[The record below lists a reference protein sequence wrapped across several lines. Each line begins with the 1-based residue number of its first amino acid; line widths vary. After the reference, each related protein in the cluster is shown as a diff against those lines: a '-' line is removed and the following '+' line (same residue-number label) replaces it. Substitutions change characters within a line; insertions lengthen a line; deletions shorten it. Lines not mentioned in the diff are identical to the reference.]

1 MKAYLVK
8 NAFGIFLL
16 DENKNVIDYRLF
28 PSDKIY
34 DRNLDIHEGRITP
47 EELEL
52 IEKYKDKFD
61 KIVIEKPFYFEK
73 YVDKIEITDTL
84 RDFREAVLEF
94 LKSKGIIKSDEDY
107 RDKLIEIAEELT
119 RRKMQKR
126 YSEPDMIIIHSINT
140 IEDLDRIINMLI
152 ERLREFYSLYFPE
165 LDNLVPNHQ
174 TYAYLVRD
182 LTERSKF
189 TEENLRR
196 LKEKYGLQLKEKAIK
211 DIARAA
217 RVSMGGNVPREI
229 LDVYRQYADTVLTL
243 YKLRKQLTDLIDR
256 YTKEYTPNLRAL
268 VGPTIIA
275 KLLALAGSLERLAK
289 LPASTIQVIGAEKA
303 LFRHLRTGAKPPKHG
318 VIFQVPEIRYAPKK
332 LRGKIARALATKL
345 AIAAKADAFTKR
357 YIGDQ
362 LRQAFLKRLEE
373 IKSKTK

>member
-16 DENKNVIDYRLF
+16 DENKHVIDYRLF
-28 PSDKIY
+28 PEKELI
-34 DRNLDIHEGRITP
+34 DRNMMLHEGKVTP

-52 IEKYKDKFD
+52 IEKYKDQFD

-73 YVDKIEITDTL
+73 YADKIEITDSL
-84 RDFREAVLEF
+84 REFREAVLGF
-94 LKSKGIIKSDEDY
+94 LLRQGIIRSEDEY
-107 RDKLIEIAEELT
+107 RKKLIEIAEELT
-119 RRKMQKR
+119 RRKMQR
-126 YSEPDMIIIHSINT
+126 RHSEPDMVIIHCINT
-140 IEDLDRIINMLI
+140 VEDLDKITNMLM
-152 ERLREFYSLYFPE
+152 ERLREFYNLYFPE
-165 LDNLVPNHQ
+165 LDNLVDDHK
-174 TYAYLVRD
+174 TYALLVKE
-182 LTERSKF
+182 LTSRENYTK
-189 TEENLRR
+189 ENLER
-196 LKEKYGLQLKEKAIK
+196 LKKEGAVLKDRQIE
-211 DIARAA
+211 DIVRAA
-217 RVSMGGNVPREI
+217 RVSMGGNVPEEI
-229 LDVYRQYADTVLTL
+229 LQIYKDYASTVLEL
-243 YKLRKQLTDLIDR
+243 YDLRKRLTDIIDS

-268 VGPTIIA
+268 IGPTVLA

-357 YIGDQ
+357 FIGNK
-362 LRQAFLKRLEE
+362 LREAFLKRLEE
-373 IKSKTK
+373 IKKGKR